1 MHFQFFSGSLVLNVN
16 YRISHF
22 MSRML
27 RICMV
32 SGVILARAL
41 AAEQY
46 GSCPYQK
53 IHPWPAVALS
63 RAAS

>member
-1 MHFQFFSGSLVLNVN
+1 
-16 YRISHF
+16 
-22 MSRML
+22 
-27 RICMV
+27 MV